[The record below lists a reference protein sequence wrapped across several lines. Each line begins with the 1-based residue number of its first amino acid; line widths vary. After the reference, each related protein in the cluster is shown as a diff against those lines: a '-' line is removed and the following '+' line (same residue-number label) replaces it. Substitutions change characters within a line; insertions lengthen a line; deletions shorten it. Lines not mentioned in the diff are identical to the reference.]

1 MIAADR
7 LWSVISNFVIAL
19 SFSVDYISYPWVHA
33 QHTASVSGAVTGAGT
48 VAMLYLAD
56 ASEGAHTAFRIGKA
70 AAAWHISQCCALLL
84 FAIIYIK
91 IINTTN

>member
-19 SFSVDYISYPWVHA
+19 SFSVDYIGYPWVHA
-33 QHTASVSGAVTGAGT
+33 QHTASVSGAGA

-56 ASEGAHTAFRIGKA
+56 ASEGAHTAHCFI
-70 AAAWHISQCCALLL
+70 
-84 FAIIYIK
+84 
-91 IINTTN
+91 

>member
-33 QHTASVSGAVTGAGT
+33 QHTASVSGALAGV

-56 ASEGAHTAFRIGKA
+56 ASEGAYR
-70 AAAWHISQCCALLL
+70 
-84 FAIIYIK
+84 
-91 IINTTN
+91 

>member
-19 SFSVDYISYPWVHA
+19 SFSVDYEYISYPWVHA
-33 QHTASVSGAVTGAGT
+33 QHTASVSGAGT

-56 ASEGAHTAFRIGKA
+56 ASEGAHTAHCFI
-70 AAAWHISQCCALLL
+70 
-84 FAIIYIK
+84 
-91 IINTTN
+91 

>member
-33 QHTASVSGAVTGAGT
+33 QHTASVSGAVA

-56 ASEGAHTAFRIGKA
+56 ASEGAYR
-70 AAAWHISQCCALLL
+70 
-84 FAIIYIK
+84 
-91 IINTTN
+91 

>member
-19 SFSVDYISYPWVHA
+19 SFSVDYIGYPWVHA
-33 QHTASVSGAVTGAGT
+33 QHTASVSGAGA

-56 ASEGAHTAFRIGKA
+56 ASEGAHTAHCKGK

-84 FAIIYIK
+84 LSLFAIINIK

>member
-33 QHTASVSGAVTGAGT
+33 QHTASVSGAVAGA

-56 ASEGAHTAFRIGKA
+56 ASEGAYR
-70 AAAWHISQCCALLL
+70 
-84 FAIIYIK
+84 
-91 IINTTN
+91 